1 MKKLAM
7 IGFAVLGLSSAA
19 HADPAFPRDLKCVT
33 SSGEVTLR
41 SNNGFWSYAQNGR
54 YNVQLLIT
62 QNGQTETLKVASVNN
77 EAQRVR
83 GNDQGL
89 RKYLFVSQDG
99 EPAVSLS
106 LEFNAPYGVAT
117 SIKTFLG
124 TTSTGETLVDA
135 NRDSC
140 EVIFYPRIEI

>member
-7 IGFAVLGLSSAA
+7 IGLAVLGMSFESY
-19 HADPAFPRDLKCVT
+19 ADPAFPRDLKCMT
-33 SSGEVTLR
+33 ASGEVTLQ

-54 YNVQLLIT
+54 YNVQLLVT
-62 QNGQTETLKVASVNN
+62 QRGQTETLSVLSVNN
-77 EAQRVR
+77 VAQRVR
-83 GNDQGL
+83 GNDVGL
-89 RKYLFVSQDG
+89 RQYVFASKDG
-99 EPAVSLS
+99 KQVVSLA
-106 LEFNAPYGVAT
+106 LEFNAPYGLAT

-124 TTSTGETLVDA
+124 TANTGEVLVDA